1 MDVSPPTLAARLP
14 KSPTEWMI
22 LGGITATVV
31 LAMIVS
37 TVRDR
42 ARRRKLAE
50 ALPSLGVEPVEL
62 DSPQAEYIHE
72 PQPGEKEFN
81 LRLCAVGMVGG
92 LAARI
97 AEYTFDTGSGKSRH
111 TWPNLQ
117 VSLECPLDWPR
128 TAILPTRG
136 FLRRPIELFGS
147 SRPAPNETAFNK
159 RWSVTCEDAAFR
171 DALLTPELGAF
182 LLQGHKTERW
192 SIADG
197 WLTCTW
203 KKACGVRDL
212 ADVAQRAHEMLR
224 LAHAA
229 V

>member
-1 MDVSPPTLAARLP
+1 MDVTPPTLAARLP

-22 LGGITATVV
+22 VGGIAAAVV

-37 TVRDR
+37 TMRDR

-50 ALPSLGVEPVEL
+50 AFPSLGVEPVEL

-72 PQPGEKEFN
+72 PQKGETEFT
-81 LRLCAVGMVGG
+81 LRLCAVGMLGG

-117 VSLECPLDWPR
+117 ASLECPLDWPR
-128 TAILPTRG
+128 TAIFPARG
-136 FLRRPIELFGS
+136 FLQRPIELFGS
-147 SRPAPNETAFNK
+147 VHPAPNQTAFGK
-159 RWSVTCEDAAFR
+159 RWSVTSDDAAFR

-182 LLQGHKTERW
+182 LLKGHKTERW
-192 SIADG
+192 SIGDG

-203 KKACGVRDL
+203 KKPCGVKDL
-212 ADVAQRAHEMLR
+212 ADVVQRAQEMLR
-224 LAHAA
+224 LAHAS